1 MKKRWIAAF
10 LAMVLS
16 LSMLAGCG
24 AEQAVSGTNS
34 DLSQIADTMDSDAPS
49 QSGESE
55 EAVQTGDESAEEP
68 ADIKF
73 RIFFVIII
81 FILNPAS
88 DPAAGCQLQYGI
100 LSQ

>member
-68 ADIKF
+68 D
-73 RIFFVIII
+73 V
-81 FILNPAS
+81 S
-88 DPAAGCQLQYGI
+88 DSTAPVESEPNQLQYGI